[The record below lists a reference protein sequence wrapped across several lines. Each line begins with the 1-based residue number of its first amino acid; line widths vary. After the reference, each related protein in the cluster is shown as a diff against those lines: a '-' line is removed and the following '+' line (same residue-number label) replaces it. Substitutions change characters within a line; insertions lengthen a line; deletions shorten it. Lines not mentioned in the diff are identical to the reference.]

1 MKRILKSKRGMAIES
16 AIMFMLVTFML
27 GMLLTGLSMTMHL
40 RTQLNDKTIENELI
54 LERIGDNFVHNFG
67 DEEEFKTVEAFQ
79 AYTAGKGYTA
89 EINNEKTT
97 LTLKNKYT
105 RVVLYIEKDGGKVV
119 AWRYSE

>member
-54 LERIGDNFVHNFG
+54 LEQIGDNFVHNFG

-79 AYTAGKGYTA
+79 AYTEGKGYTA

-105 RVVLYIEKDGGKVV
+105 RVVLYIEKDGGTVV

>member
-54 LERIGDNFVHNFG
+54 LEQIGEKFVHNFG
-67 DEEEFKTVEAFQ
+67 DEEEFKTYV
-79 AYTAGKGYTA
+79 AGKGYTA